1 MMHDWGIGS
10 GWEELL
16 FNPYFTAL
24 LFVFW
29 ITLIVAFIASLG
41 ESSEHAGTHMR
52 AARDILD
59 EHLARGDIDREEYV
73 DRRRAL
79 DHITAIV

>member
-1 MMHDWGIGS
+1 MMHVWGIGL

-16 FNPYFTAL
+16 FNPFFTAF

-29 ITLIVAFIASLG
+29 IASIVAVIGSLSESG
-41 ESSEHAGTHMR
+41 EHPGAHIR
-52 AARDILD
+52 AAREILD
-59 EHLARGDIDREEYV
+59 EHLTKGEIDREEYV
-73 DRRRAL
+73 DRRKAL

>member
-1 MMHDWGIGS
+1 MMHDWGIGL

-16 FNPYFTAL
+16 FNPLFTAF

-29 ITLIVAFIASLG
+29 IALIVALIASLSESG
-41 ESSEHAGTHMR
+41 EHPGAQFR

-59 EHLARGDIDREEYV
+59 EHLTRGEVGREEYV
-73 DRRRAL
+73 DRRKAL

>member
-1 MMHDWGIGS
+1 MMHDWGIGL

-16 FNPYFTAL
+16 FSPFFTAF
-24 LFVFW
+24 LFAIW
-29 ITLIVAFIASLG
+29 IALIVALIASVS
-41 ESSEHAGTHMR
+41 ESGQHPGAHIR
-52 AARDILD
+52 AAREILD
-59 EHLARGDIDREEYV
+59 EHLTRGEIDREEYV

>member
-1 MMHDWGIGS
+1 MMRAWGIGS

-16 FNPYFTAL
+16 FNPFFTAL

-41 ESSEHAGTHMR
+41 ESGEHDGAHMR

-59 EHLARGDIDREEYV
+59 EHLTRGDINREEYV
-73 DRRRAL
+73 DRRKAL
-79 DHITAIV
+79 DHMAAIV